1 MPVYRGT
8 FVERLLSWR
17 FLFVVNFIIIVFLS
31 LSLGKEVM
39 RNNTIQSEIS
49 ALQVQAAELADDN
62 SNISALQ
69 SALESESYIEREAR
83 LKLGMKKPGENV
95 VVIQDGDS
103 VVTGRGT
110 VVDSSDPLGLV
121 ISDSSTDIA
130 LANPTK
136 WWYYFFNKQ
145 AFDQISAYE

>member
-1 MPVYRGT
+1 MPAPRGT
-8 FVERLLSWR
+8 FVERLISWR
-17 FLFVVNFIIIVFLS
+17 FLFVLNFVVIVFLS
-31 LSLGKEVM
+31 LSLGKEVV

-49 ALQVQAAELADDN
+49 ALQVQAAELADEN

-69 SALESESYIEREAR
+69 SALQSESYIEREAR

-95 VVIQDGDS
+95 VVIQDEES
-103 VVTGRGT
+103 VVTGEGV
-110 VVDSSDPLGLV
+110 VVDSSDPLGFV
-121 ISDSSTDIA
+121 ITDLSTNMA